1 MLKSIS
7 FKKLAVLSAGIAIVL
22 SSCGLQ
28 NSASESSGTETA
40 AGKTKNFTLVNG
52 QACFE
57 TESQFGNEYNA
68 AVNLWNGNYYNWFGN
83 SYPQGLTILT
93 VNVGPAR
100 YQVPTDWVR
109 DDTGFASAYWAPF
122 ASPIFGGCEEQIA
135 LLGEDVVAGIPNV
148 ATGSISVK
156 ACVKPEVKQSIIDG
170 YTEQLARPVGG
181 EVTEAYLAAM
191 QKGLDVSNAM
201 CTN

>member
-7 FKKLAVLSAGIAIVL
+7 FEKLAVLTAGLAIVL

-28 NSASESSGTETA
+28 NSASESSGDETA
-40 AGKTKNFTLVNG
+40 AGKTKNYALVNG

-57 TESQFGNEYNA
+57 SKSQFQAEVSDA
-68 AVNLWNGNYYNWFGN
+68 TDVWNSNYYNWFGSN
-83 SYPQGLTILT
+83 YPIGDGF
-93 VNVGPAR
+93 VSVGGTSVLFPWSN
-100 YQVPTDWVR
+100 DI
-109 DDTGFASAYWAPF
+109 TGFANSYWAPYT
-122 ASPIFGGCEEQIA
+122 SPIFGDCEEQIA
-135 LLGEDVVAGIPNV
+135 LLGEDVVAGISNV
-148 ATGSISVK
+148 PTGGISVK
-156 ACVKPEVKQSIIDG
+156 TCVKPEIKQSIIDG

>member
-1 MLKSIS
+1 MLKNNS
-7 FKKLAVLSAGIAIVL
+7 FKKLAVLTAGIAIVL

-57 TESQFGNEYNA
+57 SESQLNIEVND
-68 AVNLWNGNYYNWFGN
+68 AVIFWNRNYDSWFPNGDVYGT
-83 SYPQGLTILT
+83 S
-93 VNVGPAR
+93 VA
-100 YQVPTDWVR
+100 
-109 DDTGFASAYWAPF
+109 GFANGHVVGINYVNDPSGFADNYWAPYI
-122 ASPIFGGCEEQIA
+122 SPIFGGCEEQIA

>member
-28 NSASESSGTETA
+28 NSASESSGDATA

-57 TESQFGNEYNA
+57 TKSQYVNEWRDAN
-68 AVNLWNGNYYNWFGN
+68 NIWNNNYYIWFNDGFPTALASEVVGGVWIGTNWQ
-83 SYPQGLTILT
+83 PD
-93 VNVGPAR
+93 P
-100 YQVPTDWVR
+100 
-109 DDTGFASAYWAPF
+109 TGFANSYWAPYS
-122 ASPIFGGCEEQIA
+122 SPIIGGCEEQIA

-148 ATGSISVK
+148 ATGSINVK
-156 ACVKPEVKQSIIDG
+156 VCVKPEVKQSIIDG

-181 EVTEAYLAAM
+181 EVTKAYLAAM

>member
-28 NSASESSGTETA
+28 NSASESSGDATA
-40 AGKTKNFTLVNG
+40 AGKTKNFALVNG

-57 TESQFGNEYNA
+57 SESQLNIEA
-68 AVNLWNGNYYNWFGN
+68 IDAVIFWNNNYYGWFPNGDVYGTSTARFSN
-83 SYPQGLTILT
+83 GLVVGINY
-93 VNVGPAR
+93 VNDPS
-100 YQVPTDWVR
+100 
-109 DDTGFASAYWAPF
+109 GFADNYWAPYI
-122 ASPIFGGCEEQIA
+122 SPLIGGCEEQIA

-148 ATGSISVK
+148 ATGAISVK

-181 EVTEAYLAAM
+181 EVTEAYLAVM

>member
-1 MLKSIS
+1 MLKNIS
-7 FKKLAVLSAGIAIVL
+7 FKKLAVLTAGIAIVL

-28 NSASESSGTETA
+28 NSASESSGDATA
-40 AGKTKNFTLVNG
+40 AGKTKNYALVNG

-57 TESQFGNEYNA
+57 SESQLNNEVND
-68 AVNLWNGNYYNWFGN
+68 AVNFWNRNYESWFPNGGP
-83 SYPQGLTILT
+83 YPTSVLYFSNGH
-93 VNVGPAR
+93 VVGINYKNDPL
-100 YQVPTDWVR
+100 
-109 DDTGFASAYWAPF
+109 GFADNYWAPYI
-122 ASPIFGGCEEQIA
+122 SPIIGGCEEQIA

-148 ATGSISVK
+148 ATGSINVK
-156 ACVKPEVKQSIIDG
+156 VCVKPEVKQSIIDG

-181 EVTEAYLAAM
+181 EVTKAYLAAM

>member
-28 NSASESSGTETA
+28 NTASESSGTETA
-40 AGKTKNFTLVNG
+40 AGKTKNFALVNG

-57 TESQFGNEYNA
+57 SETQLADEVYA
-68 AVNLWNGNYYNWFGN
+68 AIGFWNNNYYSWFPNGDV
-83 SYPQGLTILT
+83 YPTTPINISGYALGI
-93 VNVGPAR
+93 N
-100 YQVPTDWVR
+100 YQNDPS
-109 DDTGFASAYWAPF
+109 GFADAYWAPYV
-122 ASPIFGGCEEQIA
+122 SPTFGDCEEQIA
-135 LLGEDVVAGIPNV
+135 LLENPVVEGTPTVAAGVVNSP
-148 ATGSISVK
+148 
-156 ACVKPEVKQSIIDG
+156 ACVKPEVKQAIVDG

-191 QKGLDVSNAM
+191 QKGLDVSNGM